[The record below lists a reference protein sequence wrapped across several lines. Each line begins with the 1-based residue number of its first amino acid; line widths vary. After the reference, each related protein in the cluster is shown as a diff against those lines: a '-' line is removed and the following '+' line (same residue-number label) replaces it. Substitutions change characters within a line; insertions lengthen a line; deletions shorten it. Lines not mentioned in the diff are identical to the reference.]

1 VLLHRGIDMTWE
13 KILKKKPAGYYKTSE
28 RKKRKKAKGEIKST
42 EQRLSVLEERRK
54 SLIES
59 RDEQDRNKKIQSKI
73 IQFPLVTVL
82 DKGKER
88 PATQKEID
96 SHRKNQLKEQA
107 AEYRKFREEYG
118 TKIEAL
124 DNQIKVV
131 KDKLKK
137 LKGR

>member
-1 VLLHRGIDMTWE
+1 MTWE

-42 EQRLSVLEERRK
+42 EQRLSMLEERRK

-59 RDEQDRNKKIQSKI
+59 RDSQDGNKKVQSQI
-73 IQFPLVTVL
+73 IPSPLVNVL
-82 DKGKER
+82 DGGKKR

-96 SHRKNQLKEQA
+96 AHRKKEMEEQA

-124 DNQIKVV
+124 DGQIKAT

-137 LKGR
+137 LRGR

>member
-1 VLLHRGIDMTWE
+1 MSWE

-28 RKKRKKAKGEIKST
+28 RKKRKKAKEEIKST
-42 EQRLSVLEERRK
+42 EQQLSMLEERRE

-59 RDEQDRNKKIQSKI
+59 RDEQDRNKKVQSKI
-73 IQFPLVTVL
+73 VPFPLETVL

-96 SHRKNQLKEQA
+96 SHRKKKLKEQA
-107 AEYRKFREEYG
+107 AKYNKFREEYG

-124 DNQIKVV
+124 DNQIKAI

>member
-1 VLLHRGIDMTWE
+1 
-13 KILKKKPAGYYKTSE
+13 
-28 RKKRKKAKGEIKST
+28 
-42 EQRLSVLEERRK
+42 
-54 SLIES
+54 
-59 RDEQDRNKKIQSKI
+59 
-73 IQFPLVTVL
+73 LVTVL